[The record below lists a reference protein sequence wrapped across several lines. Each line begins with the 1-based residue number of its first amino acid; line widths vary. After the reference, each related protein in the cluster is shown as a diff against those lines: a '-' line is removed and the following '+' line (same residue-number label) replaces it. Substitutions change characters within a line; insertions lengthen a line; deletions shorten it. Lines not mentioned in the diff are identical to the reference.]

1 MKTLVLLLILVLL
14 PFSVS
19 VDAGVKFETAETDT
33 VGTIL
38 NLRPVA
44 YAVISLHRI
53 ECDTSVSAWVGKD
66 GYHEKI
72 ESIVCDTVFHIKF
85 ENVRTPV
92 YLDTLQWWK
101 LMRILG
107 E

>member
-1 MKTLVLLLILVLL
+1 MKTLVVLLILVLL

-38 NLRPVA
+38 TLRPVT
-44 YAVISLHRI
+44 YAVITLQRI
-53 ECDTSVSAWVGKD
+53 ECDTSISAWVGKD
-66 GYHEKI
+66 GYHEDI
-72 ESIVCDTVFHIKF
+72 IGIVCDTVFLIKY
-85 ENVRTPV
+85 EGVRTPV
-92 YLDTLQWWK
+92 YLDSLQWQRLLK
-101 LMRILG
+101 IL